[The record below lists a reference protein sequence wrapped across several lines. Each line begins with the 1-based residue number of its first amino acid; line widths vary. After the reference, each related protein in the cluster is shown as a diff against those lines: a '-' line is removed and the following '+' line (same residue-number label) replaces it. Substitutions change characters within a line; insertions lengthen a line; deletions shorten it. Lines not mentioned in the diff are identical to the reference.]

1 MKIEFQ
7 HTETEFQKIRRDFVE
22 FWQSKCKNPF
32 VAEGIKWRNDF
43 DFEMPDGEIPEYI
56 ADFFAEQWQAIL
68 GDILHDELPKLEFFG
83 VSLPELVALKN
94 PNNTEAA
101 LALTAFLTLAS
112 HKLTKS
118 AEFWFPRRLEKRSTY
133 GATHQRAGEPIFT
146 EAQEAAIALVGR
158 EAVFAEIFDFEM
170 REFIEFY
177 CRKTWAEQADVPF
190 FAQFFRGITEFH
202 LRPELTRLAEEIK
215 NSVPPWATE
224 MPNADVDKAWR
235 KAERKA
241 ERKLEKKRR
250 ELEKLA
256 RKAKEAK
263 AAAIANKEAKA
274 AATAITPRGKDV
286 PF

>member
-32 VAEGIKWRNDF
+32 VAESIKWRSDF

-56 ADFFAEQWQAIL
+56 ADLFAEEWRAIL

-112 HKLTKS
+112 HKLTES
-118 AEFWFPRRLEKRSTY
+118 AKYWFPRRLKKRATY
-133 GATHQRAGEPIFT
+133 GATTQRAGEPIFT
-146 EAQEAAIALVGR
+146 EAQEAAVALVGR
-158 EAVFAEIFDFEM
+158 EAVFAEFFDFEM

-202 LRPELTRLAEEIK
+202 LRPELTRLVAEIK

-224 MPNADVDKAWR
+224 MPPNADEDKKLR
-235 KAERKA
+235 KAERKMQ
-241 ERKLEKKRR
+241 RKLEKTRR
-250 ELEKLA
+250 ELVKLA
-256 RKAKEAK
+256 REAQAAK
-263 AAAIANKEAKA
+263 AAVIAN
-274 AATAITPRGKDV
+274 TPRGKDV

>member
-7 HTETEFQKIRRDFVE
+7 HTESEFQKIRRDFVE
-22 FWQSKCKNPF
+22 FWQGKCKNPF

-43 DFEMPDGEIPEYI
+43 DFEMPDGEIPAYI
-56 ADFFAEQWQAIL
+56 ADFFAPQWQAIL

-118 AEFWFPRRLEKRSTY
+118 AKYWFSRRLEKRATY
-133 GATHQRAGEPIFT
+133 GATTQRAGEPIFT

-215 NSVPPWATE
+215 NDETEADGMPPI
-224 MPNADVDKAWR
+224 DVVGEWQRKARR
-235 KAERKA
+235 KAERKI
-241 ERKLEKKRR
+241 EKKIR
-250 ELEKLA
+250 ELEKIA
-256 RKAKEAK
+256 REAEAK
-263 AAAIANKEAKA
+263 ARAAKA
-274 AATAITPRGKDV
+274 PHDAPRGKDV